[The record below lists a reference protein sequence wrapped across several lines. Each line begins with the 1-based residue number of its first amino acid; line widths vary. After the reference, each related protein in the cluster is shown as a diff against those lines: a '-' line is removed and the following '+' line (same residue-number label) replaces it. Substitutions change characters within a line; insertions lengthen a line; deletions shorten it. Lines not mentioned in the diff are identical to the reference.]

1 MRVFVCW
8 GMGASSSSEGEG
20 QESRR
25 DRLEQLRENVQFEV
39 EEETGTMRMYIG
51 GGGLQRSE
59 SMSRDAEGDQREE
72 APNVV
77 PGSQRHEEGEGEED
91 RAEGEGEGEERARL
105 RFMLESDSDDT
116 GDEDESRHS
125 TLRLLARLFGARTGR
140 LP

>member
-1 MRVFVCW
+1 
-8 GMGASSSSEGEG
+8 MGASSSSEGEG

-39 EEETGTMRMYIG
+39 EEETGTMRVYIG
-51 GGGLQRSE
+51 GGAATRTGESVQRSG
-59 SMSRDAEGDQREE
+59 SMSRDTEEDQREE

-77 PGSQRHEEGEGEED
+77 PGLQRHEEGEGEED
-91 RAEGEGEGEERARL
+91 GAEGEGEGEERARL

-140 LP
+140 LQ